1 MSNKQNDIWNEQLEE
16 LEMEVNDCSRALK
29 QAKSDLLDADIWL
42 KVREVRLEKAKEE
55 LEKFKNKE
63 L

>member
-42 KVREVRLEKAKEE
+42 KVREVRLKKAKEE